1 MSDTNLIH
9 ILHTRITLKAIVYRT
24 FFDYL
29 NNKIKTKFSVKLC
42 LNKTLK
48 TADRYGVVLGLR
60 PENWVQTLTE
70 SLKFVSK

>member
-1 MSDTNLIH
+1 MPDTNLID
-9 ILHTRITLKAIVYRT
+9 ILHTRITLIKSPRKTIVYST

-48 TADRYGVVLGLR
+48 TADMA
-60 PENWVQTLTE
+60 
-70 SLKFVSK
+70 

>member
-29 NNKIKTKFSVKLC
+29 KTKFSVKLC

-60 PENWVQTLTE
+60 PEN
-70 SLKFVSK
+70 

>member
-1 MSDTNLIH
+1 MPDTNLID
-9 ILHTRITLKAIVYRT
+9 ILHTRITLIKSPKKTIVYST

-48 TADRYGVVLGLR
+48 TADMA
-60 PENWVQTLTE
+60 
-70 SLKFVSK
+70 